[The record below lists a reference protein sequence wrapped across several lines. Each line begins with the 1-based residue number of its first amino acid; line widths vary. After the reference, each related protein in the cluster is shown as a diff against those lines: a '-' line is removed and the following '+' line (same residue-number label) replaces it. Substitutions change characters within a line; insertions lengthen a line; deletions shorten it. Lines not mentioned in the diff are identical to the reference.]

1 MSALP
6 RPDLPSGPRR
16 DLDGALHDLHHRA
29 GWPSLRALARDANC
43 SHTTV
48 SHVFSSPRLPSWGTV
63 ELLVEAMDGSTADLH
78 QLWLAASAPD
88 GEAPPAAPAIAG
100 RKAELDVVRRHLET
114 GTGLLLVTGEAGMG
128 KTKLVST
135 AAELADAQVVTGHC
149 LPLSSAVPLLAIG
162 DVLRGSHS
170 VNGGR
175 WLRESLDNC
184 PEYVATAI
192 APLVPGLQTPKE
204 SDHEVD
210 EWSSQ
215 WLFTAVGATLSRHS
229 PRPDQPPS

>member
-1 MSALP
+1 M
-6 RPDLPSGPRR
+6 
-16 DLDGALHDLHHRA
+16 
-29 GWPSLRALARDANC
+29 RALARDASC

-63 ELLVEAMDGSTADLH
+63 ELLVEAMDGSTADFH
-78 QLWLAASAPD
+78 QLWLAAERA
-88 GEAPPAAPAIAG
+88 GRGGATGCARIAG

-162 DVLRGSHS
+162 DVLRAVAVSE
-170 VNGGR
+170 R
-175 WLRESLDNC
+175 W
-184 PEYVATAI
+184 
-192 APLVPGLQTPKE
+192 PLVARE
-204 SDHEVD
+204 
-210 EWSSQ
+210 
-215 WLFTAVGATLSRHS
+215 
-229 PRPDQPPS
+229 PRQLPRRTWQLR